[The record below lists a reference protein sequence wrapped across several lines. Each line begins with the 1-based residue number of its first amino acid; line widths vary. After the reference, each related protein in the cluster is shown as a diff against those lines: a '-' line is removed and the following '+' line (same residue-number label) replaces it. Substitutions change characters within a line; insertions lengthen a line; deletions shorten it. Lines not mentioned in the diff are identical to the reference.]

1 VFTMLRM
8 TLSEIAWLLPGI
20 VTTLV
25 PIDALMEPTEGMME
39 NEDEISLSAW
49 RDMIRAAKEG
59 K

>member
-1 VFTMLRM
+1 
-8 TLSEIAWLLPGI
+8 
-20 VTTLV
+20 
-25 PIDALMEPTEGMME
+25 ME